1 MGKKMRT
8 ASRITGKTIYM
19 YTNPF
24 IKIVSVLIGVAV
36 FVGLA
41 LLVLP
46 MIGAVVV
53 GVVVLIA
60 LLSFSGWIARMFRGQ
75 SPSEPADTQET
86 VCGNEYS
93 QETRQLLKGSWKKDD
108 IEDAEV
114 IEKDKK

>member
-60 LLSFSGWIARMFRGQ
+60 LLSFSGWIARLFRGGRD
-75 SPSEPADTQET
+75 SAPDAPQEAARSY
-86 VCGNEYS
+86 EYS
-93 QETRQLLKGSWKKDD
+93 QKEQHLLGGSWRKEDA
-108 IEDAEV
+108 EDAEV